1 MTTPRTLYAKSGDV
15 HLAYQAIGAGERD
28 IVLVLDWASHLE
40 AVWEQPFI
48 REFIGSLNRYARV
61 LWFDMRGVGLSDRVA
76 DPAGATEEWMDDVRA
91 VMNAA
96 GSERATLLAHG
107 HGVQMALMAAATYPE
122 RIESLVLIN
131 GFARFSRADDYPAG
145 VPESAAQALLN
156 GIEETW
162 GTGVMA
168 GPLGPSVASRPGI
181 EEWYGRVERFA
192 ATPGTALAKM
202 RAILDLDVRNVLP
215 LVSAPALVVV
225 NSGDAFVRAGH
236 GRYLAEHLPNARL
249 LERAS
254 PDHWPLPEAD
264 LMGAIE
270 EFVTGARQV
279 GIEELDRVLTT
290 VLFVDVAGST
300 ERASQLGDQ
309 RWVEELGRFLETV
322 RRMVVAHRGELVN
335 QAGDG
340 VLATFDG
347 PARAIRCA
355 RDIRDTMRRAG
366 LDVRCG
372 LHTGEVTRRNG
383 DVTGIAV
390 HIGARVSSAASPGE
404 VLVTRTVRDLVAGSG
419 IAFDDRGE
427 HALKGV
433 PERWS
438 LYATSG

>member
-48 REFIGSLNRYARV
+48 REFIASLNRYARV

-107 HGVQMALMAAATYPE
+107 HGVQMALMASATYPE

-145 VPESAAQALLN
+145 VPESAAQALLT

-192 ATPGTALAKM
+192 ATPGTAIAKM

-215 LVSAPALVVV
+215 LVSAPGLVVV

-249 LERAS
+249 LERAR
-254 PDHWPLPEAD
+254 PDHWPLPESD

-279 GIEELDRVLTT
+279 GFDELDRVLTT

-300 ERASQLGDQ
+300 ERASELGDQ

-322 RRMVVAHRGELVN
+322 RRTVVTHRGELVN

-340 VLATFDG
+340 ILATFDG